1 MTAPIPPAALL
12 SPSYYYYYYIANGLS
27 NSYHDLSQLQ
37 QKNMMSIMRRSGFLS
52 DQDQQTQT
60 DPNEEPTESIE
71 SMPKYRKSIQMDNDD
86 KNANNSNN
94 NPKNNPNTSSP
105 NRKYSQGV
113 NEVKIIRTT
122 RFSENPDSDNLQN
135 KQETLSI
142 LEPEPIQLERSFSM
156 PSIRTDSS
164 TETDQLINT
173 GSHHQNSQDQPQIS
187 DEVIMELDNW
197 EQVIQEEKNQQS
209 NTGNQSSVV
218 QPSAPEEELIRE
230 ERRLSMQPE
239 SFIGAEERAP
249 MESSIPT
256 VNIQPS
262 TPAISMNAMD
272 SPKSERPP
280 LPNTKSG
287 YNEED
292 EYNNENTNQS
302 IINNVEPITK
312 RRESMKEVNA
322 KQISNNEASI
332 SNEGSNSNDD
342 NKQNPNLDFNQQSSA
357 QSLSNPGG
365 GKPAP
370 KPPAVSKTGPPAPPS
385 RRLSR
390 PPQQLYIKTTPAI
403 PMNANIQHI
412 LGNVARTEG
421 PFENAYEAVK
431 AALIALRD
439 HAW

>member
-1 MTAPIPPAALL
+1 
-12 SPSYYYYYYIANGLS
+12 
-27 NSYHDLSQLQ
+27 
-37 QKNMMSIMRRSGFLS
+37 MMSIMRRSGFLS

-60 DPNEEPTESIE
+60 DPNEEPIESIE
-71 SMPKYRKSIQMDNDD
+71 SMPKHRKSIQIDNNE
-86 KNANNSNN
+86 KNHNNNSN
-94 NPKNNPNTSSP
+94 PRNNPNTSSP
-105 NRKYSQGV
+105 SRKYSQGV
-113 NEVKIIRTT
+113 NEVKMIRST
-122 RFSENPDSDNLQN
+122 RFSENPDSDNSQQ

-142 LEPEPIQLERSFSM
+142 LEPEPMQLERSFSM

-164 TETDQLINT
+164 TETDQLLNP

-197 EQVIQEEKNQQS
+197 EQVIQEEKNQQTS
-209 NTGNQSSVV
+209 NTENQSTVV

-230 ERRLSMQPE
+230 ERRLSKE
-239 SFIGAEERAP
+239 SFIGIQERTP
-249 MESSIPT
+249 IESSIPT

-262 TPAISMNAMD
+262 TPAILSNSMD
-272 SPKSERPP
+272 SPKSERSL
-280 LPNTKSG
+280 LPSTNTG
-287 YNEED
+287 YIEED
-292 EYNNENTNQS
+292 EDNNENTNQS
-302 IINNVEPITK
+302 IMNMEPITK

-322 KQISNNEASI
+322 KQTGNNETI
-332 SNEGSNSNDD
+332 STEGANNNDD
-342 NKQNPNLDFNQQSSA
+342 NKQNPNLDSNQQTSA
-357 QSLSNPGG
+357 QSLSNPSG
-365 GKPAP
+365 GKPVAP
-370 KPPAVSKTGPPAPPS
+370 KTPAVSKTGPPAPPS